1 MTSELQVFIY
11 GSEPVRTVEI
21 DGENWLVA
29 KDVCKILEIADYHQA
44 VERLDDDERG
54 RYKVPTPRGEQ
65 EMTVINESGLYKLTF
80 RSNKPEAKKFTKW
93 VTSEV
98 LPTLRKTGNF
108 NINSHRKRMADFDHA
123 MKHGK
128 EVYTSLGYKGKKLAV
143 ALDKIYKDYLGFSA
157 LELAGIDPN
166 DETTEQEIPLPTWK
180 RQVLDYLKEHG
191 SVTPK
196 GLSRAFGLCR
206 NTAHQNLARME
217 KQGYLRKVSY
227 GVYVRNE
234 EA

>member
-1 MTSELQVFIY
+1 MVNELQVFVY
-11 GSEPVRTVEI
+11 GSEPVRTIEI

-29 KDVCKILEIADYHQA
+29 KDVCNILEIVDYHQA

-54 RYKVPTPRGEQ
+54 RYKVPTPGGIQ

-98 LPTLRKTGNF
+98 LPTLRKTGSF
-108 NINSHRKRMADFDHA
+108 NIGYHRKRMADFDRA
-123 MKHGK
+123 MKQGK
-128 EVYTSLGYKGKKLAV
+128 EVYTSMGYRGKKLGV

-166 DETTEQEIPLPTWK
+166 DTSPEEDQVLLSTWK
-180 RQVLDYLKEHG
+180 RRVLDYLKEHE

-196 GLSRAFGLCR
+196 ELSHATGISC
-206 NTAHQNLARME
+206 NTARSHLMRLE
-217 KQGYLRKVSY
+217 RQGYLRKVSY
-227 GVYVRNE
+227 GVYVLDE
-234 EA
+234 